1 MINKENMMKQVNVF
15 ITKDMTISE
24 VIEKYPST
32 IETLLMTGVHCIGC
46 HVSYF
51 ETLEQG
57 MKGHGMMDEEIDEVI
72 KEMNDIILKE
82 NLSKNEEFKVT
93 EKATEKIKNVLKNK
107 KSHGLRIEVVPGGCS
122 GYMYNFTTED
132 KINKE
137 DKIINEK
144 DIKIIIDN
152 KSFDLLK
159 GSKLDYVDSL
169 QDAGFKIHNPNA
181 KSTCGCGH
189 SFG

>member
-1 MINKENMMKQVNVF
+1 MEQVHNF

-57 MKGHGMMDEEIDEVI
+57 MKGHGMSDEEVDEVI
-72 KEMNDIILKE
+72 NEMNNVI
-82 NLSKNEEFKVT
+82 KNEKLNENEDFKIT
-93 EKATEKIKNVLKNK
+93 EKASIKIKEVLKDK
-107 KSHGLRIEVVPGGCS
+107 QGLRVEVIPGGCS
-122 GYMYNFTTED
+122 GYMYNITTED
-132 KINKE
+132 KINNE
-137 DKIINEK
+137 DKVINEGNVK
-144 DIKIIIDN
+144 VIID
-152 KSFDLLK
+152 KESFDLLK

-169 QDAGFKIHNPNA
+169 QGAGFKIHNPNA
-181 KSTCGCGH
+181 KSTCGCGN

>member
-1 MINKENMMKQVNVF
+1 MGQVHDL

-57 MKGHGMMDEEIDEVI
+57 MKGHGMTDEEIKEVI
-72 KEMNDIILKE
+72 KDKD
-82 NLSKNEEFKVT
+82 
-93 EKATEKIKNVLKNK
+93 
-107 KSHGLRIEVVPGGCS
+107 GLRIEVIPGGCS
-122 GYMYNFTTED
+122 GYMYNITTED
-132 KINKE
+132 KINNDDKVFEEKGVKVILDKE
-137 DKIINEK
+137 
-144 DIKIIIDN
+144 
-152 KSFDLLK
+152 SLDLLK

-169 QDAGFKIHNPNA
+169 QDAGFRIHNPNA

>member
-1 MINKENMMKQVNVF
+1 MEQVHKF

-57 MKGHGMMDEEIDEVI
+57 MKGHGMSDEEIDKVIKDMNKVVEEENLTINEDFKITEKAASKIKEVI
-72 KEMNDIILKE
+72 KD
-82 NLSKNEEFKVT
+82 
-93 EKATEKIKNVLKNK
+93 K
-107 KSHGLRIEVVPGGCS
+107 KGLRIEVVSGGCS
-122 GYMYNFTTED
+122 GYMYNITTEN
-132 KINKE
+132 KINKDDISIE
-137 DKIINEK
+137 DKGVKVILDKE
-144 DIKIIIDN
+144 
-152 KSFDLLK
+152 SFNLLK

-169 QDAGFKIHNPNA
+169 QGAGFKIHNPNA

-189 SFG
+189 SFS

>member
-1 MINKENMMKQVNVF
+1 MEQIQKY

-57 MKGHGMMDEEIDEVI
+57 MKGHGMMDEDINQVI
-72 KEMNDIILKE
+72 NEMNEVVKNE
-82 NLSKNEEFKVT
+82 NLNNNDDFKIT
-93 EKATEKIKNVLKNK
+93 EKASSKIKEVLKNK
-107 KSHGLRIEVVPGGCS
+107 QGLRIEVIPGGCA
-122 GYMYNFTTED
+122 GYMYNITTED
-132 KINKE
+132 KINKD
-137 DKIINEK
+137 DKIIEENNV
-144 DIKIIIDN
+144 KIIMDN
-152 KSFDLLK
+152 ESFNLLK

-169 QDAGFKIHNPNA
+169 QGAGFKIHNPNA

>member
-1 MINKENMMKQVNVF
+1 MEQVHKF
-15 ITKDMTISE
+15 ITKDMMISE

-57 MKGHGMMDEEIDEVI
+57 MKGHGMSNEEVDEII
-72 KEMNDIILKE
+72 NEMNDVIDKE
-82 NLSKNEEFKVT
+82 KLSENEEFKIT
-93 EKATEKIKNVLKNK
+93 EKAADKIKNVLKDKN
-107 KSHGLRIEVVPGGCS
+107 GLRIEVIPGGCS
-122 GYMYNFTTED
+122 GYMYNITTED
-132 KINKE
+132 KINKDDQVIQ
-137 DKIINEK
+137 DKEV
-144 DIKIIIDN
+144 KIIID
-152 KSFDLLK
+152 KESFDLLR
-159 GSKLDYVDSL
+159 GAKLDYVDSL
-169 QDAGFKIHNPNA
+169 QGAGFKIHNPNA

>member
-1 MINKENMMKQVNVF
+1 MGQVHDL

-57 MKGHGMMDEEIDEVI
+57 MKGHGMTDEEIDDVI
-72 KEMNDIILKE
+72 KEMNNVVKE
-82 NLSKNEEFKVT
+82 EKLSNNEDFKIT
-93 EKATEKIKNVLKNK
+93 EKAASKIKEVIKDK
-107 KSHGLRIEVVPGGCS
+107 DGLRIEVIPGGCS
-122 GYMYNFTTED
+122 GYMYNITTED
-132 KINKE
+132 KINNDDKVFEEKGVKVILDKE
-137 DKIINEK
+137 
-144 DIKIIIDN
+144 
-152 KSFDLLK
+152 SLDLLK

-169 QDAGFKIHNPNA
+169 QDAGFRIHNPNA

>member
-1 MINKENMMKQVNVF
+1 MEQINQF

-57 MKGHGMMDEEIDEVI
+57 MKGHGMTDEEIDDVI
-72 KEMNDIILKE
+72 KEMNKIVQEE
-82 NLSKNEEFKVT
+82 NLTVNEDFKIT
-93 EKATEKIKNVLKNK
+93 EKAANKIKEVVKNK
-107 KSHGLRIEVVPGGCS
+107 NGLRIEVIPGGCA
-122 GYMYNFTTED
+122 GYMYNITTEN
-132 KINKE
+132 KINNDDKVIQDKDVEIILDKE
-137 DKIINEK
+137 
-144 DIKIIIDN
+144 
-152 KSFDLLK
+152 SFNLLK
-159 GSKLDYVDSL
+159 GAKLDYVDGL
-169 QDAGFKIHNPNA
+169 QDAGFKIYNPNA

>member
-1 MINKENMMKQVNVF
+1 MKQVHDL

-57 MKGHGMMDEEIDEVI
+57 MKGHGMADEEIDDVI
-72 KEMNDIILKE
+72 KEMNNAVKE
-82 NLSKNEEFKVT
+82 EGINNSEFNIT
-93 EKATEKIKNVLKNK
+93 EKAAGKIKEVIKNK
-107 KSHGLRIEVVPGGCS
+107 NGLRIEVIPGGCS
-122 GYMYNFTTED
+122 GYMYNITTED
-132 KINKE
+132 KINNNDKVFEEKGVKVIVDKE
-137 DKIINEK
+137 
-144 DIKIIIDN
+144 
-152 KSFDLLK
+152 SLDLLK
-159 GSKLDYVDSL
+159 GAKLDYVDSL
-169 QDAGFKIHNPNA
+169 QDAGFRIHNPNA

>member
-1 MINKENMMKQVNVF
+1 MEQIHKL

-57 MKGHGMMDEEIDEVI
+57 MKGHGMTDEEVDGVI
-72 KEMNDIILKE
+72 KEMNKIVEEEKLG
-82 NLSKNEEFKVT
+82 NNEDFKIT
-93 EKATEKIKNVLKNK
+93 EKAASKIKEVIKDK
-107 KSHGLRIEVVPGGCS
+107 TGLRIEVVPGGCS
-122 GYMYNFTTED
+122 GYMYNIVTENKVNNDD
-132 KINKE
+132 KIVEEKGVKVILDKE
-137 DKIINEK
+137 
-144 DIKIIIDN
+144 
-152 KSFDLLK
+152 SFDLLK

-169 QDAGFKIHNPNA
+169 QGAGFKIHNPNA
-181 KSTCGCGH
+181 KSTCGCGN

>member
-1 MINKENMMKQVNVF
+1 MKQIQSF
-15 ITKDMTISE
+15 ITKEMTISE

-57 MKGHGMMDEEIDEVI
+57 MKGHGMGDEEINEVI
-72 KEMNDIILKE
+72 EEMNNVIKNE
-82 NLSKNEEFKVT
+82 KLSDNEEFKIT
-93 EKATEKIKNVLKNK
+93 EKATSKIKEVLKNK
-107 KSHGLRIEVVPGGCS
+107 KDCGLRIEVVTGGCS
-122 GYMYNFTTED
+122 GYMYNITTED
-132 KINKE
+132 KINKD
-137 DKIINEK
+137 DKIIEDNNV
-144 DIKIIIDN
+144 KIIIDE
-152 KSFDLLK
+152 KSFDLIK

-169 QDAGFKIHNPNA
+169 QGAGFKVNNPNA

-189 SFG
+189 SFS

>member
-1 MINKENMMKQVNVF
+1 MEQVQKF

-57 MKGHGMMDEEIDEVI
+57 MKGHGMSDEEVDEVI
-72 KEMNDIILKE
+72 NEMNNVI
-82 NLSKNEEFKVT
+82 KNEKLNENEDFKIT
-93 EKATEKIKNVLKNK
+93 EKASIKIKEVLKDK
-107 KSHGLRIEVVPGGCS
+107 QGLRVEVIPGGCS
-122 GYMYNFTTED
+122 GYMYNITTED
-132 KINKE
+132 KINNE
-137 DKIINEK
+137 DKVINEGNVK
-144 DIKIIIDN
+144 VIID
-152 KSFDLLK
+152 KESFDLLK

-169 QDAGFKIHNPNA
+169 QGAGFKIHNPNA
-181 KSTCGCGH
+181 KSTCGCGN

>member
-1 MINKENMMKQVNVF
+1 MEQVNKF

-57 MKGHGMMDEEIDEVI
+57 MKGHGMSDEEVDEVI
-72 KEMNDIILKE
+72 NEMNNVI
-82 NLSKNEEFKVT
+82 KNEKLNENEDFKIT
-93 EKATEKIKNVLKNK
+93 EKASIKIKEVLKDK
-107 KSHGLRIEVVPGGCS
+107 QGLRVEVIPGGCS
-122 GYMYNFTTED
+122 GYMYNITTED
-132 KINKE
+132 KINNE
-137 DKIINEK
+137 DKVINEGNVK
-144 DIKIIIDN
+144 VIID
-152 KSFDLLK
+152 KESFDLLK

-169 QDAGFKIHNPNA
+169 QGAGFKIHNPNA
-181 KSTCGCGH
+181 KSTCGCGN

>member
-1 MINKENMMKQVNVF
+1 MGQVHDL

-57 MKGHGMMDEEIDEVI
+57 MKGHGMTDEEIDDVI
-72 KEMNDIILKE
+72 KEMNNVVKEEKGVKVILDKE
-82 NLSKNEEFKVT
+82 SL
-93 EKATEKIKNVLKNK
+93 
-107 KSHGLRIEVVPGGCS
+107 
-122 GYMYNFTTED
+122 
-132 KINKE
+132 
-137 DKIINEK
+137 
-144 DIKIIIDN
+144 
-152 KSFDLLK
+152 DLLK

-169 QDAGFKIHNPNA
+169 QDAGFRIHNPNA

>member
-1 MINKENMMKQVNVF
+1 MEQVHKF
-15 ITKDMTISE
+15 ITKDMMISE

-57 MKGHGMMDEEIDEVI
+57 MKGHGMSNEEVDEII
-72 KEMNDIILKE
+72 NEMNDVIDKE
-82 NLSKNEEFKVT
+82 KLSDNEEFKIT
-93 EKATEKIKNVLKNK
+93 EKAANKIKDVLKDKN
-107 KSHGLRIEVVPGGCS
+107 GLRIEVVPGGCS
-122 GYMYNFTTED
+122 GYIYNITTED
-132 KINKE
+132 KINKDDQVIQ
-137 DKIINEK
+137 DKEV
-144 DIKIIIDN
+144 KIIID
-152 KSFDLLK
+152 KESFDLLK

-169 QDAGFKIHNPNA
+169 QGAGFKIHNPNA

-189 SFG
+189 SFS

>member
-1 MINKENMMKQVNVF
+1 MKQVQKF
-15 ITKDMTISE
+15 IAKDMMISE

-57 MKGHGMMDEEIDEVI
+57 MKGHGMADEEVDQVI
-72 KEMNDIILKE
+72 EEMN
-82 NLSKNEEFKVT
+82 NVVKNEKLTNNNEVKIT
-93 EKATEKIKNVLKNK
+93 EKAINKIKSVIKNK
-107 KSHGLRIEVVPGGCS
+107 KGLRIEVVPGGCS
-122 GYMYNFTTED
+122 GYMYNITTED
-132 KINKE
+132 KINKDDQVIE
-137 DKIINEK
+137 EGGIH
-144 DIKIIIDN
+144 IIIDN
-152 KSFDLLK
+152 ESFNLLK
-159 GSKLDYVDSL
+159 GSKLDYVDGL

>member
-1 MINKENMMKQVNVF
+1 MEQVQKF
-15 ITKDMTISE
+15 ITKEMTISD

-57 MKGHGMMDEEIDEVI
+57 MRGHGMTDEEINEVI
-72 KEMNDIILKE
+72 NEMN
-82 NLSKNEEFKVT
+82 NVANNEKLINNDDFKIT
-93 EKATEKIKNVLKNK
+93 EKAVNKIKDVIKDDK
-107 KSHGLRIEVVPGGCS
+107 GLRIEVIPGGCA
-122 GYMYNFTTED
+122 GYMYNITTED
-132 KINKE
+132 KINNE
-137 DKIINEK
+137 DKVINEN
-144 DIKIIIDN
+144 DIKIIIDE
-152 KSFDLLK
+152 KSFELLK

-169 QDAGFKIHNPNA
+169 QGAGFKIHNPNA

>member
-1 MINKENMMKQVNVF
+1 MEQVNQF

-57 MKGHGMMDEEIDEVI
+57 MKGHGLTDEEVNQAIN
-72 KEMNDIILKE
+72 EMNKVINQE
-82 NLSKNEEFKVT
+82 NLTNNEEFKIT
-93 EKATEKIKNVLKNK
+93 EKAASKIKEVIEDKN
-107 KSHGLRIEVVPGGCS
+107 GLRIEVIPGGCA
-122 GYMYNFTTED
+122 GYMYDITTENKVNNDD
-132 KINKE
+132 KVIE
-137 DKIINEK
+137 DRGVKVILDNE
-144 DIKIIIDN
+144 
-152 KSFDLLK
+152 SFNLLK
-159 GSKLDYVDSL
+159 GAKLDYVDSL
-169 QDAGFKIHNPNA
+169 QGAGFKIHNPNA

>member
-1 MINKENMMKQVNVF
+1 MGQVHDL

-57 MKGHGMMDEEIDEVI
+57 MKGHGMTDEEIDDVI
-72 KEMNDIILKE
+72 KEMNNVVKE
-82 NLSKNEEFKVT
+82 EKLSNNEDFKIT
-93 EKATEKIKNVLKNK
+93 EKAASKIKEVIKDK
-107 KSHGLRIEVVPGGCS
+107 DGLRIEVIPGGCS
-122 GYMYNFTTED
+122 GYMYNITTED
-132 KINKE
+132 KINNDDHVIDE
-137 DKIINEK
+137 NNVKIILDRE
-144 DIKIIIDN
+144 
-152 KSFDLLK
+152 SLDLLK

-169 QDAGFKIHNPNA
+169 QGAGFRIHNPNA

>member
-1 MINKENMMKQVNVF
+1 MKQELQKA
-15 ITKDMTISE
+15 ISKEMLISE

-57 MKGHGMMDEEIDEVI
+57 MKGHGMSDEEVNEVI
-72 KEMNDIILKE
+72 EEMNKVVENEKLNDNNEFKITEKAYEKVKE
-82 NLSKNEEFKVT
+82 VLSKN
-93 EKATEKIKNVLKNK
+93 K
-107 KSHGLRIEVVPGGCS
+107 KYIGLRIEVIPGGCA
-122 GYMYNFTTED
+122 GYMYNITTEN
-132 KINKE
+132 KTNKE
-137 DKIINEK
+137 DRIINEK
-144 DIKIIIDN
+144 NVKIIIDE

-159 GSKLDYVDSL
+159 GAKLDYVDSL
-169 QDAGFKIHNPNA
+169 QGAGFKIHNPNA

>member
-1 MINKENMMKQVNVF
+1 MEQVQQF

-24 VIEKYPST
+24 VIEKYPIT

-57 MKGHGMMDEEIDEVI
+57 MKGHGMIDEEIDKVI
-72 KEMNDIILKE
+72 EEMNNVVKSEKLT
-82 NLSKNEEFKVT
+82 NNEEFKIT
-93 EKATEKIKNVLKNK
+93 ERAASKIKEVIKDK
-107 KSHGLRIEVVPGGCS
+107 IGLRIEVIPGGCA
-122 GYMYNFTTED
+122 GYMYNITTENKVNNED
-132 KINKE
+132 KIVQDKNVKVILDKE
-137 DKIINEK
+137 
-144 DIKIIIDN
+144 
-152 KSFDLLK
+152 SFNLLK
-159 GSKLDYVDSL
+159 GSKLDYVDGL
-169 QDAGFKIHNPNA
+169 QDSGFKIHNPNA